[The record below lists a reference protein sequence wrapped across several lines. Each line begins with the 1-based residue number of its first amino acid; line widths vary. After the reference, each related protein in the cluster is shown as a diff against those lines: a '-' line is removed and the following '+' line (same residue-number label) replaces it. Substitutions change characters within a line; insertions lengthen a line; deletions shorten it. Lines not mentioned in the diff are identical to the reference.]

1 VTCEGTTVHDN
12 QEVTAAT
19 PHAALLATVEQ
30 RRMQALERMEAEVG
44 SKGLC
49 TISRTGQSVPA
60 LKYDEGA
67 ASALADMRRVLLNTA
82 SEADESVLLAAIAG
96 VRDTWRH
103 SPAHRLAQSN
113 EEWNAYATG
122 GEDAL
127 SSLLDAASW

>member
-1 VTCEGTTVHDN
+1 M
-12 QEVTAAT
+12 TAAT
-19 PHAALLATVEQ
+19 PHATLLVTVEQ
-30 RRMQALERMEAEVG
+30 RRTQALMRMEAEVG
-44 SKGLC
+44 SKSLC
-49 TISRTGQSVPA
+49 TISRAGLSVPA

-67 ASALADMRRVLLNTA
+67 ASALADLRRVLLNTA
-82 SEADESVLLAAIAG
+82 DDADESDLLAAIAG
-96 VRDTWRH
+96 VRDAWRH